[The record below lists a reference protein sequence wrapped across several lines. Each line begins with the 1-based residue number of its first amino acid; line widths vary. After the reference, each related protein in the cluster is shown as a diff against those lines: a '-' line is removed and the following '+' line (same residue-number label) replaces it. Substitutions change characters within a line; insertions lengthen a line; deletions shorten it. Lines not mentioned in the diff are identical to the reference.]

1 MEKDVLPCL
10 VREVT
15 VSAKRC
21 MLWNE
26 SVEVRV
32 GFGMS
37 GPELENQGLLFS
49 GQEVDVVS
57 WVWS

>member
-1 MEKDVLPCL
+1 MLPCL
-10 VREVT
+10 VRGVT

-49 GQEVDVVS
+49 GQKVDVVS
-57 WVWS
+57 WVWP